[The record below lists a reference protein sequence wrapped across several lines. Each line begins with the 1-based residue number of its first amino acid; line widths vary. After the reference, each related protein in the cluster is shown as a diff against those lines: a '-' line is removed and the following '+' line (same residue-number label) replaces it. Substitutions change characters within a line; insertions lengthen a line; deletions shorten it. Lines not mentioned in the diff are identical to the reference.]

1 MEYYVGQVA
10 NFSKTISE
18 TYIYT
23 FAGISGDFN
32 PVHINK
38 LEAEKSIFGRQVAH
52 GILGASFI
60 STVIGMQL
68 PGPGTIY
75 MKQSLEFKAPIY
87 IGDTVTAEVKIVDI
101 NGNKAIMETKVTNQ
115 DGKTAIIG
123 EAMVR
128 LP

>member
-18 TYIYT
+18 TDIYT

>member
-18 TYIYT
+18 TDIYT

-75 MKQSLEFKAPIY
+75 MKQSLEF
-87 IGDTVTAEVKIVDI
+87 
-101 NGNKAIMETKVTNQ
+101 
-115 DGKTAIIG
+115 
-123 EAMVR
+123 
-128 LP
+128 